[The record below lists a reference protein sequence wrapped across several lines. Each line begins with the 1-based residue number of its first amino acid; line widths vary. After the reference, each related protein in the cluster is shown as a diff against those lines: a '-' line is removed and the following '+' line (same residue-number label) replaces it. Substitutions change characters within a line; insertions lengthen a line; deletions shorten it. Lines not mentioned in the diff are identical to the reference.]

1 MTKHIFKR
9 ILAAF
14 ATIFVVITIS
24 FFMVRFMPG
33 DPLQHIVG
41 QEEYYYLLEKDP
53 GELDFI
59 AEKYGLNDSYG
70 VQYVRYLKSIVTM
83 DFGIAYSNKQP
94 VLDNVLKSISW
105 TVRLSIPTWILG
117 GIFGAVFGVIAGW
130 KPGKLFDSIMTPI
143 ALFLNTVPSNCI
155 GVLALVVFAYNLK
168 WVPISGMTSGMT
180 TGWER
185 TLDIFHHMVLPLSIL
200 ILFRTA
206 SDFMTMK
213 SSVSQIRKEDFTTT
227 AESKGLPERKVLF
240 RHVIKNAMLPYVT
253 SMCMQMGSLL
263 SGSMMIESIFGWKG
277 MGQLFYQSVSNHDF
291 PTAQLCFLVSAFC
304 VVMANLI
311 SDIVIAFI
319 DPRIAS

>member
-1 MTKHIFKR
+1 
-9 ILAAF
+9 
-14 ATIFVVITIS
+14 
-24 FFMVRFMPG
+24 
-33 DPLQHIVG
+33 
-41 QEEYYYLLEKDP
+41 
-53 GELDFI
+53 
-59 AEKYGLNDSYG
+59 
-70 VQYVRYLKSIVTM
+70 
-83 DFGIAYSNKQP
+83 
-94 VLDNVLKSISW
+94 
-105 TVRLSIPTWILG
+105 
-117 GIFGAVFGVIAGW
+117 
-130 KPGKLFDSIMTPI
+130 
-143 ALFLNTVPSNCI
+143 
-155 GVLALVVFAYNLK
+155 
-168 WVPISGMTSGMT
+168 
-180 TGWER
+180 
-185 TLDIFHHMVLPLSIL
+185 
-200 ILFRTA
+200 
-206 SDFMTMK
+206 MTMK